1 MLWIWA
7 LLTYKIEYK
16 TKTSTTTTII
26 SEEKINAN
34 QPQKRATKVGLTS
47 RNNRLTK
54 ENKVL
59 QNVIHELIMNPESVK
74 SKGIIEKVKQ
84 FEAAK
89 NLKK

>member
-1 MLWIWA
+1 MQINLKKEQQKSDLRA
-7 LLTYKIEYK
+7 EVSKLT
-16 TKTSTTTTII
+16 T
-26 SEEKINAN
+26 
-34 QPQKRATKVGLTS
+34 
-47 RNNRLTK
+47 

-59 QNVIHELIMNPESVK
+59 QNVIHELIMNPEPVK

>member
-1 MLWIWA
+1 MN
-7 LLTYKIEYK
+7 
-16 TKTSTTTTII
+16 
-26 SEEKINAN
+26 INLKKE
-34 QPQKRATKVGLTS
+34 QQKSDLRAEVSK
-47 RNNRLTK
+47 LTK